1 MGRANTGFADAQF
14 VLFLQCLSRDIT
26 VFVHIAGK
34 IYIRNRQEGR
44 GINQMNGIEVV
55 GLLLLL
61 LALSVPLS
69 VSMGIA
75 GITYI
80 VIAGIPLSVIAH
92 RMGNAVNSFPLLAVP
107 VFIFAGGLMNTS
119 GITTRIFDFAKLLIG
134 PIRGGLAQVNVI
146 ASLIFSGISGAAL
159 ADIGGLGQI
168 EIKAMEEQGYKSE
181 LAAGITAA
189 SATIGPIF
197 PPSIPL
203 IIYGTVAEVS
213 GVKLLIAGV
222 VPGLLI
228 TFLLMLQIGYF
239 ARKYNFPTG
248 SRAFKVKEVFHAF
261 RNALPALL
269 APVILIG
276 GLLSGFFSPTEVA
289 AVTVFYGLILGKF
302 IYKELTWQQLA
313 EVGRQSIR
321 QTANIMFIISSAAIF
336 AFALTVEQVPVQ
348 MTDMLLGISKNPVVL
363 LLIVNVLLLVVGM
376 IMETIAAILVLT
388 PLLVPALSQ
397 AGVDPIHLGIVM
409 VLNLMIGLL
418 TPPVGMSLYM
428 VSIVSETPVEKVIR
442 AILPYF
448 LPLILS
454 LIIVTLLPMI
464 STWLPGLL
472 Y

>member
-1 MGRANTGFADAQF
+1 
-14 VLFLQCLSRDIT
+14 
-26 VFVHIAGK
+26 
-34 IYIRNRQEGR
+34 
-44 GINQMNGIEVV
+44 MNGIEVV

-75 GITYI
+75 GVAYI
-80 VIAGIPLSVIAH
+80 VIAGIPLSVVAH

-107 VFIFAGGLMNTS
+107 VFIFAGSLMNTS

-228 TFLLMLQIGYF
+228 TLLLMLQIGYF
-239 ARKYNFPTG
+239 ARKYNFPAE
-248 SRAFKVKEVFHAF
+248 SRPFEFKEVLSAF
-261 RNALPALL
+261 RSALPALL
-269 APVILIG
+269 SPVILIG
-276 GLLSGFFSPTEVA
+276 GLLSGLFSPTEVA
-289 AVTVFYGLILGKF
+289 AVTVIYGLILGKF
-302 IYKELTWQQLA
+302 IYRELTWRQLV

-336 AFALTVEQVPVQ
+336 AFALTVEQVHVQ
-348 MTDMLLGISKNPVVL
+348 MTDMLLGISQNPVIL
-363 LLIVNVLLLVVGM
+363 LLIVNILLLVVGM

-388 PLLVPALSQ
+388 PLLVPALGQ

-428 VSIVSETPVEKVIR
+428 VSIVSESPVEKVIR

-448 LPLILS
+448 LPLIIS
-454 LIIVTLLPMI
+454 LIIVTLIPMI
-464 STWLPGLL
+464 STWLPGLI

>member
-1 MGRANTGFADAQF
+1 
-14 VLFLQCLSRDIT
+14 
-26 VFVHIAGK
+26 
-34 IYIRNRQEGR
+34 
-44 GINQMNGIEVV
+44 MNGIEVV
-55 GLLLLL
+55 GLFLLL

-75 GITYI
+75 GIAYI
-80 VIAGIPLSVIAH
+80 VLSGIPISVIAQ
-92 RMGNAVNSFPLLAVP
+92 RMGNGVNSFPLLAVP
-107 VFIFAGGLMNTS
+107 VFIFAGCLMNTS

-134 PIRGGLAQVNVI
+134 PIRGGLAQVNVV

-203 IIYGTVAEVS
+203 IIYGTVAEES

-228 TFLLMLQIGYF
+228 TFLLMLQIGF
-239 ARKYNFPTG
+239 FSRKYNFPAE
-248 SRAFKVKEVFHAF
+248 SQAYNVKEVFNAF
-261 RNALPALL
+261 RKALPALFV
-269 APVILIG
+269 PVILIG

-302 IYKELTWQQLA
+302 IYRELTWKQLV

-336 AFALTVEQVPVQ
+336 AFALTVEQVHVQ
-348 MTDMLLGISKNPVVL
+348 MTDMLLGISKNPVIL

-397 AGVDPIHLGIVM
+397 VGVDPIHLGIVM

-428 VSIVSETPVEKVIR
+428 VSIVSGAPVEKVIR

-454 LIIVTLLPMI
+454 LIIVTLFPMI
-464 STWLPGLL
+464 SVWLPGLL
-472 Y
+472 F

>member
-1 MGRANTGFADAQF
+1 
-14 VLFLQCLSRDIT
+14 
-26 VFVHIAGK
+26 
-34 IYIRNRQEGR
+34 
-44 GINQMNGIEVV
+44 MNGVEVV

-75 GITYI
+75 GIAYI
-80 VIAGIPLSVIAH
+80 VISGIPISVIAQ

-107 VFIFAGGLMNTS
+107 VFIFAGCLLNTS

-134 PIRGGLAQVNVI
+134 PIRGGLAQVNVL

-159 ADIGGLGQI
+159 ADIG
-168 EIKAMEEQGYKSE
+168 
-181 LAAGITAA
+181 GITAA

-203 IIYGTVAEVS
+203 IIYGAVAEVS

-239 ARKYNFPTG
+239 ARKYSFPAESG
-248 SRAFKVKEVFHAF
+248 AYNVKEIFKAF
-261 RNALPALL
+261 RKAFPALL

-276 GLLSGFFSPTEVA
+276 GLLSGLFSPTEVA

-302 IYKELTWQQLA
+302 IYRELTWKQLV

-336 AFALTVEQVPVQ
+336 AFALTVEQVHVQ
-348 MTDMLLGISKNPVVL
+348 MTDMLLGISKNPVIL

-397 AGVDPIHLGIVM
+397 AGIDPIHLGIVM

-428 VSIVSETPVEKVIR
+428 VSIVSEAPVEKLIR

-454 LIIVTLLPMI
+454 LIIVTLFPMI
-464 STWLPGLL
+464 SVWLPGLL
-472 Y
+472 F

>member
-1 MGRANTGFADAQF
+1 
-14 VLFLQCLSRDIT
+14 
-26 VFVHIAGK
+26 
-34 IYIRNRQEGR
+34 
-44 GINQMNGIEVV
+44 MNGIEVV
-55 GLLLLL
+55 GLFLLL

-69 VSMGIA
+69 VSMSIA
-75 GITYI
+75 GIAYI
-80 VIAGIPLSVIAH
+80 VFSGIPISVIAQ

-107 VFIFAGGLMNTS
+107 VFIFAGCLMNTS

-134 PIRGGLAQVNVI
+134 PIRGGLAQVNVV

-203 IIYGTVAEVS
+203 IIYGTVAEES

-228 TFLLMLQIGYF
+228 TFLLMLQIGF
-239 ARKYNFPTG
+239 FSRKYNFPAE
-248 SRAFKVKEVFHAF
+248 SQAYNVKEVFNAF
-261 RNALPALL
+261 RKALPAVFV
-269 APVILIG
+269 PVILIG

-302 IYKELTWQQLA
+302 IYRELTWKQLV

-336 AFALTVEQVPVQ
+336 AFALTVEQVHVQ
-348 MTDMLLGISKNPVVL
+348 MTDMLLGISKDPTIL

-397 AGVDPIHLGIVM
+397 VGVDPIHLGIVM

-428 VSIVSETPVEKVIR
+428 VSIVSGAPVEKVIR

-454 LIIVTLLPMI
+454 LIIVTLFPMI

-472 Y
+472 F

>member
-1 MGRANTGFADAQF
+1 
-14 VLFLQCLSRDIT
+14 
-26 VFVHIAGK
+26 
-34 IYIRNRQEGR
+34 
-44 GINQMNGIEVV
+44 MNGIEVV
-55 GLLLLL
+55 GLFLLL

-75 GITYI
+75 GIAYI
-80 VIAGIPLSVIAH
+80 VLSGIPISVIAQ
-92 RMGNAVNSFPLLAVP
+92 RMGNGVNSFPLLAVP
-107 VFIFAGGLMNTS
+107 VFIFAGCLMNTS

-134 PIRGGLAQVNVI
+134 PIRGGLAQVNVV

-203 IIYGTVAEVS
+203 IIYGTVAEES

-228 TFLLMLQIGYF
+228 TFLLMLQIGF
-239 ARKYNFPTG
+239 FSRKYNFPAE
-248 SRAFKVKEVFHAF
+248 SQAYNVKEVFHAF
-261 RNALPALL
+261 LKALPALF

-302 IYKELTWQQLA
+302 IYRELTWKQLV

-336 AFALTVEQVPVQ
+336 AFALTVEQVHVQ
-348 MTDMLLGISKNPVVL
+348 MTDMLLGISKDPTIL

-397 AGVDPIHLGIVM
+397 VGVDPIHLGIVM

-428 VSIVSETPVEKVIR
+428 VSIVSGAPVEKIIR

-454 LIIVTLLPMI
+454 LIIVTLFPMI

-472 Y
+472 F

>member
-1 MGRANTGFADAQF
+1 
-14 VLFLQCLSRDIT
+14 
-26 VFVHIAGK
+26 
-34 IYIRNRQEGR
+34 
-44 GINQMNGIEVV
+44 MNGIEVV
-55 GLLLLL
+55 GLFLLL

-75 GITYI
+75 GIAYI
-80 VIAGIPLSVIAH
+80 VLSGIPISVIAQ
-92 RMGNAVNSFPLLAVP
+92 RMGNGVNSFPLLAVP
-107 VFIFAGGLMNTS
+107 VFIFAGCLMNTS

-134 PIRGGLAQVNVI
+134 PIRGGLAQVNVV

-203 IIYGTVAEVS
+203 IIYGTVAEES

-228 TFLLMLQIGYF
+228 TFLLMLQIGF
-239 ARKYNFPTG
+239 FSRKYNFPAE
-248 SRAFKVKEVFHAF
+248 SQAYNVKEVFNAF
-261 RNALPALL
+261 RKALPALF

-302 IYKELTWQQLA
+302 FYRELTWKQLV

-336 AFALTVEQVPVQ
+336 AFALTVEQVHVQ
-348 MTDMLLGISKNPVVL
+348 MTGMLLGISKDPTIL

-428 VSIVSETPVEKVIR
+428 VSIVSEAPVEKVIR
-442 AILPYF
+442 SILPYF

-454 LIIVTLLPMI
+454 LIIVTLFPMI

-472 Y
+472 F

>member
-1 MGRANTGFADAQF
+1 
-14 VLFLQCLSRDIT
+14 
-26 VFVHIAGK
+26 
-34 IYIRNRQEGR
+34 
-44 GINQMNGIEVV
+44 MNGIEIV

-61 LALSVPLS
+61 LALSIPLS

-80 VIAGIPLSVIAH
+80 IIEGIPLSVVAQ

-107 VFIFAGGLMNTS
+107 VFIFAGCLMNTS
-119 GITTRIFDFAKLLIG
+119 GITTRIFDFAKLIIG

-168 EIKAMEEQGYKSE
+168 EIKAMEEQGYKTE
-181 LAAGITAA
+181 IAAAITAA

-203 IIYGTVAEVS
+203 IIYGSVAEVS

-228 TFLLMLQIGYF
+228 TLLLMLQIGYF
-239 ARKYNFPTG
+239 ARRYNLPKEP
-248 SRAFKVKEVFHAF
+248 RAFNIKEVLHAF
-261 RNALPALL
+261 RKALPALL
-269 APVILIG
+269 SPVILVG

-289 AVTVFYGLILGKF
+289 AVTAFYGLILGKL
-302 IYKELTWQQLA
+302 IYKELTWQQLI

-336 AFALTVEQVPVQ
+336 AFALTVEQVHVQ
-348 MTDMLLGISKNPVVL
+348 MTAMLLGISKNP
-363 LLIVNVLLLVVGM
+363 IILLLVVNILLLAVGM

-388 PLLVPALSQ
+388 PLLVPALSR

-428 VSIVSETPVEKVIR
+428 VSIVSETPVERIIR

-448 LPLILS
+448 LPLFLS
-454 LIIVTLLPMI
+454 LIIVTLVPMI
-464 STWLPGLL
+464 STWLPGLIH
-472 Y
+472 